1 MIGTDIQ
8 VKEFGDYLK
17 KHEVKIVEDEEADI
31 VLQQFELELQTF
43 IGRTIRESELREKTN
58 GLVVGVEHNGRRIL
72 NPESNFIL
80 SKNDIVWVVGDRK
93 KVALFFE

>member
-1 MIGTDIQ
+1 M
-8 VKEFGDYLK
+8 K
-17 KHEVKIVEDEEADI
+17 KHEVKVIEEDDSDI
-31 VLQQFELELQTF
+31 VLQQFELEKQDF
-43 IGRTIRESELREKTN
+43 IGRTIRESELREKTK

-93 KVALFFE
+93 KIVSFFE